1 MSCSPF
7 DLKDYFF
14 GELAREERRAVEMHV
29 AVCGTCR
36 EELDALAL
44 TRGALLSVTEE
55 EPPRRIAFVSDKVFE
70 PKWYHRLWSSGPRL
84 GFASACVLAGAI
96 VFHAQRAPQPVQ
108 QTPIVAQIDQTRLET
123 ELARRVDSAVAQA
136 VAATEQ
142 RQAARMLD
150 VVNARMRTSEREHR
164 ADLAAIQEIL
174 MRMHKEAALA
184 RRAAYYAPV
193 GVSQ

>member
-1 MSCSPF
+1 MSCSPY
-7 DLKDYFF
+7 DLKDYLF
-14 GELAREERRAVEMHV
+14 GELGREERRAIKQHV
-29 AVCGTCR
+29 AACGSCR

-44 TRGALLSVTEE
+44 MRGALLSVPEE

-70 PKWYHRLWSSGPRL
+70 PKWYHKLWSSGPRL

-108 QTPIVAQIDQTRLET
+108 QAPAVARLDQVRLEA
-123 ELARRVDSAVAQA
+123 ELARRIDAAVAQA

-142 RQAARMLD
+142 RQAARLLD
-150 VVNARMRTSEREHR
+150 VVNARIRISEREYR
-164 ADLAAIQEIL
+164 ADLAFIQDVV

-184 RRAAYYAPV
+184 RRAAYYSPV
-193 GVSQ
+193 EVSQ